1 MFGTIKKLFLI
12 LNPNERI
19 KSLILLIMILITSIV
34 DVLGIASIMPFM
46 AIVSNPETIQ
56 TNYYIKKIFEFSN
69 SFGITSERHFMF
81 FSGIFVFL
89 ILVISLS
96 FKALTT
102 YVQLRFTQMCEYSIS
117 KRLLANYMSQPY
129 SWYLKRNSADLE
141 KNILSEVN
149 IIIGNGL
156 MPMFSLLTQILVAIL
171 IITFLLYVDIKLS
184 ISIGLSLFLIY
195 FFIFIFSSKF
205 LKRIGKER
213 LVVNGL
219 RFEAVNQIF
228 GGFKA
233 IKAKNLKDAFIKKF
247 SEPSKIF
254 ARHQASSQF
263 ISMFPRFALEAVG
276 FGGVIII
283 ILYLMKYS
291 VNFNSIIPIIALY
304 VFAGYRLLPAIQI
317 IYASSSRLK
326 FVGPA
331 LNAIYKEIE
340 DTHQLDSIQI
350 MKTMEFNKE
359 IVLKEI
365 DYTYPGSSVKVLNN
379 ININIKTGNT
389 IGIIGTTGSGK
400 TTLVDLI
407 LGLLKC
413 QTGSIQID
421 NQIINENNIKSWQN
435 LIGYVP
441 QNIYLLDD
449 TIVANIAFGVPNKD
463 VDQSKIERVSK
474 IAKLHEFVVNELPE
488 KYLTKIGDRGIRL
501 SGGQCQR
508 IGIARALYDNPK
520 LIIFDEATSALDN
533 ITESEVMSE
542 LNNLDKNI
550 TIILVAHRLATVKK
564 CDVIYYLEKG
574 EIKDFGNYQK
584 LSENHV
590 LFKNQKY

>member
-219 RFEAVNQIF
+219 RFEAVNQK
-228 GGFKA
+228 FKGCFY
-233 IKAKNLKDAFIKKF
+233 K
-247 SEPSKIF
+247 KIF
-254 ARHQASSQF
+254 R
-263 ISMFPRFALEAVG
+263 
-276 FGGVIII
+276 
-283 ILYLMKYS
+283 
-291 VNFNSIIPIIALY
+291 
-304 VFAGYRLLPAIQI
+304 
-317 IYASSSRLK
+317 
-326 FVGPA
+326 
-331 LNAIYKEIE
+331 
-340 DTHQLDSIQI
+340 T
-350 MKTMEFNKE
+350 
-359 IVLKEI
+359 
-365 DYTYPGSSVKVLNN
+365 
-379 ININIKTGNT
+379 
-389 IGIIGTTGSGK
+389 
-400 TTLVDLI
+400 
-407 LGLLKC
+407 
-413 QTGSIQID
+413 
-421 NQIINENNIKSWQN
+421 
-435 LIGYVP
+435 
-441 QNIYLLDD
+441 
-449 TIVANIAFGVPNKD
+449 
-463 VDQSKIERVSK
+463 
-474 IAKLHEFVVNELPE
+474 
-488 KYLTKIGDRGIRL
+488 
-501 SGGQCQR
+501 
-508 IGIARALYDNPK
+508 
-520 LIIFDEATSALDN
+520 
-533 ITESEVMSE
+533 
-542 LNNLDKNI
+542 
-550 TIILVAHRLATVKK
+550 
-564 CDVIYYLEKG
+564 
-574 EIKDFGNYQK
+574 
-584 LSENHV
+584 
-590 LFKNQKY
+590 

>member
-1 MFGTIKKLFLI
+1 
-12 LNPNERI
+12 
-19 KSLILLIMILITSIV
+19 
-34 DVLGIASIMPFM
+34 
-46 AIVSNPETIQ
+46 
-56 TNYYIKKIFEFSN
+56 
-69 SFGITSERHFMF
+69 
-81 FSGIFVFL
+81 
-89 ILVISLS
+89 
-96 FKALTT
+96 
-102 YVQLRFTQMCEYSIS
+102 
-117 KRLLANYMSQPY
+117 
-129 SWYLKRNSADLE
+129 
-141 KNILSEVN
+141 
-149 IIIGNGL
+149 
-156 MPMFSLLTQILVAIL
+156 
-171 IITFLLYVDIKLS
+171 
-184 ISIGLSLFLIY
+184 
-195 FFIFIFSSKF
+195 
-205 LKRIGKER
+205 
-213 LVVNGL
+213 
-219 RFEAVNQIF
+219 
-228 GGFKA
+228 
-233 IKAKNLKDAFIKKF
+233 
-247 SEPSKIF
+247 
-254 ARHQASSQF
+254 
-263 ISMFPRFALEAVG
+263 MFPRFALEAVG